1 MELNQE
7 SGAGSNSHSQWLW
20 KNVNDFDRMEKFSD
34 DEVFEDEVVF
44 KLIKKQGAD
53 EEILDEKPQHI
64 LEGYDCFSLYK
75 HSDDSY
81 EWRLCKIVGKVLR
94 PEYKQMAMQ
103 AFQDLAKKSG
113 VSANEDA
120 DQDANARQ
128 GGQFGASK
136 TSAQDSDQYYYFLE
150 FQHLKEYGREMWV
163 KRRREDVIFSSR
175 YARDQQTFE
184 EGCHKFITQAY
195 GS

>member
-1 MELNQE
+1 MAANN
-7 SGAGSNSHSQWLW
+7 SGLQWLW
-20 KNVNDFDRMEKFSD
+20 RNVNDFDRMEKFSD
-34 DEVFEDEVVF
+34 DEVHEDEVVF

-53 EEILDEKPQHI
+53 EEVLDEKPTHVV
-64 LEGYDCFSLYK
+64 EGYDCFSLYK

-81 EWRLCKIVGKVLR
+81 EWRLCKIVGKVLM

-113 VSANEDA
+113 ASANENGHQGPRD
-120 DQDANARQ
+120 
-128 GGQFGASK
+128 GGQLGPAQ
-136 TSAQDSDQYYYFLE
+136 TSTQDSDRYYFFLE

-175 YARDQQTFE
+175 YARD
-184 EGCHKFITQAY
+184 
-195 GS
+195 